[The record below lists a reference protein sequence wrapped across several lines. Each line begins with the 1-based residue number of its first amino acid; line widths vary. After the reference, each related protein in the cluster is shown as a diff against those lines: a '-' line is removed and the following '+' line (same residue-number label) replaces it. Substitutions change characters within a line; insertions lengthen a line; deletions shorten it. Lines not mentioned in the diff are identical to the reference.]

1 MTPADL
7 RAICNSLNPGG
18 QSKLARMIGVD
29 PRTIRNKLSGST
41 PITESDA
48 LAIQKAVE
56 KAEGRLRRAR
66 SSAQQKPQPMW
77 AGVNLRTESFGSV
90 NQKKLGW
97 QTCLK

>member
-1 MTPADL
+1 MTSAEDEQARL
-7 RAICNSLNPGG
+7 RAELRAVCDSLGYGG

-56 KAEGRLRRAR
+56 MAEAR
-66 SSAQQKPQPMW
+66 
-77 AGVNLRTESFGSV
+77 
-90 NQKKLGW
+90 
-97 QTCLK
+97 